1 MAYKEIRY
9 LPVFTDTSD
18 RYEAFASSGISFAD
32 GTFYLMKRES
42 VKRDNG
48 MLSIDSGQL
57 IAYHPDTGEEK
68 VLLDEAEMGESV
80 AAATPVSGGAV
91 ITFLK
96 NPNSGYR
103 LSKTDSEGEEMFST
117 DISLSGELIN
127 IWLLADSNGKCC
139 LITREEIRL
148 FDGEGHPAGT
158 IDLSGKSVNQAVS
171 NGGTVYLYD

>member
-103 LSKTDSEGEEMFST
+103 LSKTDS
-117 DISLSGELIN
+117 
-127 IWLLADSNGKCC
+127 
-139 LITREEIRL
+139 
-148 FDGEGHPAGT
+148 
-158 IDLSGKSVNQAVS
+158 
-171 NGGTVYLYD
+171 